1 MDKRILLEAL
11 ITEREGM
18 VAENTQ
24 RVTRGESLAF
34 VMDHFES
41 LADRMRVL
49 ANDTSKEECH
59 ALNNFVPLL
68 HAAKAVLPYLSGPK
82 FGGSLNTE
90 FHPSGNLV
98 IKNKPTHLVVATA
111 LRNAIKQVE
120 EVHSDGV

>member
-18 VAENTQ
+18 IAENTQ

-49 ANDTSKEECH
+49 TNDTSKEECH
-59 ALNNFVPLL
+59 ALNNFALLL
-68 HAAKAVLPYLSGPK
+68 HAAKAVLPYL
-82 FGGSLNTE
+82 
-90 FHPSGNLV
+90 PSSDLV

-120 EVHSDGV
+120 EVHSDDV